1 MPIDLLHSDI
11 QEALRETSPLLSSVQ
26 LANTIT
32 YYGTKY
38 TVGMILSYG
47 STGGLPDFVEVVQM
61 AILDNC
67 VHFIVKLLAAWEPGC
82 FSGYYGWA
90 KQSIKYK
97 MANYRTKFRGFGV
110 PELQDEF
117 RRITTVHLESKFMSK
132 LDEYTPKL
140 LVLFHSKG
148 EALGLRL
155 QAILLKFQDADGDS
169 VSQDLAVQE
178 MKIYKI
184 KTETSEGTADFGIVV
199 EGVKVLSDLAPV
211 RKLRESSLDMTLE
224 VEMVLRILP
233 PVPPSSP
240 ILRKL
245 LGVHSVKPLYA
256 LSCML
261 MGFLCIQ

>member
-1 MPIDLLHSDI
+1 MPIDVLHSDI

-32 YYGTKY
+32 YYGTRDP
-38 TVGMILSYG
+38 G
-47 STGGLPDFVEVVQM
+47 S
-61 AILDNC
+61 
-67 VHFIVKLLAAWEPGC
+67 
-82 FSGYYGWA
+82 FSGYYDWE
-90 KQSIKYK
+90 QSIKYK
-97 MANYRTKFRGFGV
+97 MANYRTKLRGFGV

-148 EALGLRL
+148 GALGLRL
-155 QAILLKFQDADGDS
+155 QAILLKSEEGEADLKKPHSTKGKSRIVKS
-169 VSQDLAVQE
+169 VRLHA
-178 MKIYKI
+178 
-184 KTETSEGTADFGIVV
+184 A
-199 EGVKVLSDLAPV
+199 APV

-240 ILRKL
+240 ILRL
-245 LGVHSVKPLYA
+245 QLWAG
-256 LSCML
+256 
-261 MGFLCIQ
+261 G

>member
-1 MPIDLLHSDI
+1 MPIDVLHSDI

-47 STGGLPDFVEVVQM
+47 STGGLPDFVE
-61 AILDNC
+61 
-67 VHFIVKLLAAWEPGC
+67 
-82 FSGYYGWA
+82 
-90 KQSIKYK
+90 
-97 MANYRTKFRGFGV
+97 
-110 PELQDEF
+110 LQDEF

-155 QAILLKFQDADGDS
+155 QAILLKSEEGEADLKKPHSTKGKSRIVKS
-169 VSQDLAVQE
+169 VRLHA
-178 MKIYKI
+178 
-184 KTETSEGTADFGIVV
+184 A
-199 EGVKVLSDLAPV
+199 APV

-240 ILRKL
+240 ILR
-245 LGVHSVKPLYA
+245 
-256 LSCML
+256 
-261 MGFLCIQ
+261 

>member
-1 MPIDLLHSDI
+1 MPIDVLHSDI

-32 YYGTKY
+32 YYGTRDP
-38 TVGMILSYG
+38 G
-47 STGGLPDFVEVVQM
+47 S
-61 AILDNC
+61 
-67 VHFIVKLLAAWEPGC
+67 
-82 FSGYYGWA
+82 FSGYYDWE
-90 KQSIKYK
+90 QSIKYK
-97 MANYRTKFRGFGV
+97 MANYRTKLRGFGV

-178 MKIYKI
+178 MKI
-184 KTETSEGTADFGIVV
+184 
-199 EGVKVLSDLAPV
+199 
-211 RKLRESSLDMTLE
+211 
-224 VEMVLRILP
+224 
-233 PVPPSSP
+233 
-240 ILRKL
+240 
-245 LGVHSVKPLYA
+245 
-256 LSCML
+256 
-261 MGFLCIQ
+261 

>member
-1 MPIDLLHSDI
+1 MPIDVLHSDI

-32 YYGTKY
+32 YYGTR
-38 TVGMILSYG
+38 
-47 STGGLPDFVEVVQM
+47 
-61 AILDNC
+61 
-67 VHFIVKLLAAWEPGC
+67 EPGS

-155 QAILLKFQDADGDS
+155 QAILLK
-169 VSQDLAVQE
+169 
-178 MKIYKI
+178 
-184 KTETSEGTADFGIVV
+184 ETARSPFCEATLRFELHAHGFP
-199 EGVKVLSDLAPV
+199 LHPV
-211 RKLRESSLDMTLE
+211 RVAVLHADDHDTDSDRPDMLYWSYLLE
-224 VEMVLRILP
+224 AETEDR
-233 PVPPSSP
+233 SHQETGQA
-240 ILRKL
+240 R
-245 LGVHSVKPLYA
+245 
-256 LSCML
+256 
-261 MGFLCIQ
+261 

>member
-1 MPIDLLHSDI
+1 MYLERANEDYKKNGTLLTTSKVKADILEKLAETVYLYTAYPSSAQISDVA
-11 QEALRETSPLLSSVQ
+11 EALVE
-26 LANTIT
+26 
-32 YYGTKY
+32 KY
-38 TVGMILSYG
+38 PCLRDPG
-47 STGGLPDFVEVVQM
+47 S
-61 AILDNC
+61 
-67 VHFIVKLLAAWEPGC
+67 
-82 FSGYYGWA
+82 FSGYYDWE
-90 KQSIKYK
+90 QSIKYK
-97 MANYRTKFRGFGV
+97 MANYRTKLRGFGV

-155 QAILLKFQDADGDS
+155 QAILLKSEEGEADLKKPHSTKGKSRVVKS
-169 VSQDLAVQE
+169 VRLHA
-178 MKIYKI
+178 
-184 KTETSEGTADFGIVV
+184 A
-199 EGVKVLSDLAPV
+199 APV